1 MPGFLFSFLIF
12 FSFFHFSAFF
22 HVLCFVLLSQ
32 KVREVLIHSAT
43 FPDPFTHSPL
53 SVLLKLLDPSLPS
66 STSYDAQV
74 FMNLPS

>member
-22 HVLCFVLLSQ
+22 LVLCFVLLSQ

-53 SVLLKLLDPSLPS
+53 SVLLKLLDLSLPS